1 MDWVLKQYWCLGF
14 IPVLVDNPGS
24 VSHTLICLYHN
35 VPRAAASQAVQNCHP
50 SSLLFLHPM
59 IIHFFED

>member
-24 VSHTLICLYHN
+24 VSHTVFAFTRMCQELQLLRQFKI
-35 VPRAAASQAVQNCHP
+35 VIPFP
-50 SSLLFLHPM
+50 SSSFTP
-59 IIHFFED
+59 